1 MNSHSTYIAAFTLLV
16 SMGLAGCASRQPAD
30 ELRNHQADPSLRV
43 DLTPRRMT
51 GRQQVKL
58 SSHRV
63 LYADRVRKQTDGA
76 VIAEGRVYVSCGEQ
90 PEGPQPPIQPRHMY
104 AEHAQWIAATQTL
117 ELGGWPILESS
128 GGRIV
133 GTSAETAVVLSGET
147 LKIKGQTSTI
157 LVGGH
162 P

>member
-1 MNSHSTYIAAFTLLV
+1 
-16 SMGLAGCASRQPAD
+16 
-30 ELRNHQADPSLRV
+30 
-43 DLTPRRMT
+43 
-51 GRQQVKL
+51 
-58 SSHRV
+58 
-63 LYADRVRKQTDGA
+63 
-76 VIAEGRVYVSCGEQ
+76 
-90 PEGPQPPIQPRHMY
+90 MY
-104 AEHAQWIAATQTL
+104 AEHARWIAATQTL